1 MKKRAILVGLFMI
14 LTGCSRL
21 SPGELPEPA
30 LVLENLGPA
39 PELANE
45 TWINTDQPLHL
56 ADLRGQVV
64 LLDMWTF
71 G

>member
-1 MKKRAILVGLFMI
+1 MKKRTILVGLVMI
-14 LTGCSRL
+14 LAGCSTL
-21 SPGELPEPA
+21 SPGGSPGPA
-30 LVLENLGPA
+30 LALENQGPA
-39 PELANE
+39 PELTNE